1 MSNTYIKISKI
12 YHEALYGIATVIFLG
27 IWTLNVTNLS
37 RNEDTKCHKRYHTG
51 KNPSVAEYVGGRSA
65 GVEQMAQK
73 KQLNSPH
80 YFPIN
85 SGATI
90 SVTQYQYL
98 ARHRDLVARA
108 DSM

>member
-51 KNPSVAEYVGGRSA
+51 KKPI
-65 GVEQMAQK
+65 VEKLAQK
-73 KQLNSPH
+73 AK
-80 YFPIN
+80 FVMIAD
-85 SGATI
+85 GKEG
-90 SVTQYQYL
+90 
-98 ARHRDLVARA
+98 RA
-108 DSM
+108 G